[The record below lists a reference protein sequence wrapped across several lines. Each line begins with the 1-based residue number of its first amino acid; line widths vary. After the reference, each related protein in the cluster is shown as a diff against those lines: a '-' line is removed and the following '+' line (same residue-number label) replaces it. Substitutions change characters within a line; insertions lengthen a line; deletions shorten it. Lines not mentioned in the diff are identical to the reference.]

1 MTFAQIW
8 TSFENEALMAF
19 QPVLERMNEIAN
31 SEAFQEFVSMAV
43 EGLALVAE
51 AALEAFNLM
60 VNVASTIAEHWSW
73 IGPIIYGVVGA
84 LTVYYG
90 WLLLTK
96 AAAFASAAA
105 QGALTLAKMI
115 AVPVYAA
122 LTGATMAE
130 TAAQWGLNA
139 AMYACPIVWIIIII
153 IALVAAFYAAV
164 AAINKFAGTSV
175 SATGVICGVFMVAA
189 AFIGN
194 LFVTLINFAIDI
206 FVVLWN
212 FIAAFANFFANVFND
227 PVGAIARLF
236 FDLADTVLG
245 ILEAL
250 A

>member
-1 MTFAQIW
+1 MEVPKGQLKNLAAEGLITAEIVKEAVFAAADQTNAKFERMPMTFAQIW

-105 QGALTLAKMI
+105 QGALRFLCM
-115 AVPVYAA
+115 
-122 LTGATMAE
+122 
-130 TAAQWGLNA
+130 
-139 AMYACPIVWIIIII
+139 
-153 IALVAAFYAAV
+153 
-164 AAINKFAGTSV
+164 
-175 SATGVICGVFMVAA
+175 
-189 AFIGN
+189 
-194 LFVTLINFAIDI
+194 
-206 FVVLWN
+206 
-212 FIAAFANFFANVFND
+212 
-227 PVGAIARLF
+227 RL
-236 FDLADTVLG
+236 
-245 ILEAL
+245 
-250 A
+250 